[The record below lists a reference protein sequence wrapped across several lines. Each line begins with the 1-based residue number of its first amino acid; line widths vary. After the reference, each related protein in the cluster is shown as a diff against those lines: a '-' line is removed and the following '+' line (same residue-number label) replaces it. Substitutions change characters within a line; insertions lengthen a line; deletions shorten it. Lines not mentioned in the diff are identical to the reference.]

1 VGLRYA
7 ALSSLLLLLLSATS
21 AAAGQAGARGLTT
34 GEAIYQAGCAGCHGS
49 AGTGAPDTTVG
60 FEKPATF
67 PDFTM
72 CNATTPERDVDWKA
86 TIHFGGH
93 GRGFSRIMP
102 SFADELT
109 SAQIDAVIRYLRGF
123 CREKGWPRAEL
134 NLPRGLAVEKAF
146 PESETVITTA
156 VSAHHAPDVTHELT
170 YEQRIG
176 PRTQLEIAV
185 PFTTHHDEAG
195 TWVRGLGDLGL
206 GAKRVLFANTNAIV
220 SAQGEL
226 IIPTGSKA
234 DGLGSGTAS
243 IEAFAAYGQIL
254 PSNMFVQAQAGTE
267 QPWST
272 RDVPRAV
279 FGRVGVGKSLRQ
291 EMGLGRQWSPI
302 LELLADRDFED
313 GAKTNVDLLPQVQV
327 TLSKRQHIRFN
338 LGYQIPV
345 NNTAGRSKQVVF
357 YFLWDWFDGG
367 FLDGWK

>member
-1 VGLRYA
+1 VCLRFA
-7 ALSSLLLLLLSATS
+7 SFLSISLLVCAAPSAD
-21 AAAGQAGARGLTT
+21 AGQAGARGLTT
-34 GEAIYQAGCAGCHGS
+34 GEAIYQAGCAGCHGA

-72 CNATTPERDVDWKA
+72 CDATTPERDVDWKA

-109 SAQIDAVIRYLRGF
+109 SAQIDAVIGYLRGF

-134 NLPRGLAVEKAF
+134 NLPRGLAIEKAF

-156 VSAHHAPDVTHELT
+156 VGAHHAPDVSHELV
-170 YEQRIG
+170 YEQRYG

-185 PFTTHHDEAG
+185 PFTSHHDEAG
-195 TWVRGLGDLGL
+195 TWVRGLGDVGVGL
-206 GAKRVLFANTNAIV
+206 KRVLFASANAIV
-220 SAQGEL
+220 SAQGEVTL
-226 IIPTGSKA
+226 PTGSKA
-234 DGLGSGTAS
+234 DGLSNGVA
-243 IEAFAAYGQIL
+243 IVEAFAAYGQIL

-272 RDVPRAV
+272 RDVARAL

-302 LELLADRDFED
+302 LELLADRDIAD
-313 GAKTNVDLLPQVQV
+313 GAKTNVDLLPQIQV
-327 TLSKRQHIRFN
+327 TLNKRQHVRFN
-338 LGYQIPV
+338 LGFQIPV